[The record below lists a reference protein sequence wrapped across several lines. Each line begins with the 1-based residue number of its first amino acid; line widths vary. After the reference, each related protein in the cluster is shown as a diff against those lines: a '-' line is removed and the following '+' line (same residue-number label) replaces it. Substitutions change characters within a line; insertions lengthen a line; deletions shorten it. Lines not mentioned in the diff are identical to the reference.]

1 MSTDNTPLIPTSL
14 AIEAMRDNGYRN
26 TAYAIAELIDNS
38 ITAGATS
45 VELLCMER
53 ESLIRERERRNI
65 HQIGVLDNGRGMD
78 VAVLLAALQFGNG
91 EYLNDR
97 TGISRFGMGLPSSSI
112 SQCRLV
118 EVWTWQGDADAA
130 IYSYINL
137 DEVKAGQQTTVPL
150 PEVRSVPAVWRDA
163 ATFVDDH
170 GTLVVWSQ
178 LDRCQWKT
186 ARTIIR
192 NSEFAIGRM
201 YRRFIQSEQVAI
213 RMMSFLEDYP
223 HDPIEDKWAQAN
235 DPGYLMVP
243 TSTPAPYDE
252 EPMFDHHGEKWEW
265 SHSVKIGEQEHK
277 ITARFTIAK
286 PEVRNAH
293 GSGQPAGAT
302 PHGKH
307 AKQNVGVSLVRA
319 SRELELEM
327 SFVDP
332 SEPRDRWWGV
342 EIEFPPS
349 LDEVFGVTNNKQEAR
364 HFTDMANTIED
375 ILEDEGGQNAAR
387 EALAEVGD
395 LRVHLLEVA
404 SMVQRNVRQMRQLLR
419 IQQKGSRQR
428 HKAVDPESAEQTA
441 TDVTRR
447 RQEAGNIGVSDPGET
462 EPLIDRQRDLAL
474 ALVESGYE
482 ETDAVALAEQTVTS
496 NLKYV
501 FADTALEGRMF
512 FTVSAVGGEVFIRLN
527 SKHPAYENLIELLA
541 DDPDESLSSDEALAR
556 LRRAHLGIKL
566 LLISWAR
573 FEDEAFPE
581 ERRLGIQDI
590 RTDWGRY
597 AWEYLANQ

>member
-14 AIEAMRDNGYRN
+14 AIQAMRDNGYRN

-38 ITAGATS
+38 ITAGATR

-53 ESLIRERERRNI
+53 EALVRERERRNI
-65 HQIGVLDNGRGMD
+65 HQIAVLDNGRGMD
-78 VAVLLAALQFGNG
+78 VPVLLAALQFGNG

-112 SQCRLV
+112 SQCSLV
-118 EVWTWQGDADAA
+118 EVWTWQEDADAA
-130 IYSYINL
+130 LYSYINL
-137 DEVKAGQQTTVPL
+137 DEVKAGQQSTVPL
-150 PEVRSVPAVWRDA
+150 PERRPVPTVWRDA
-163 ATFVDDH
+163 AISVDDH

-186 ARTIIR
+186 ARTIIK

-201 YRRFIQSEQVAI
+201 YRRFIHSGRVSI

-223 HDPIEDKWAQAN
+223 DDPIEDKWAQAN
-235 DPGYLMVP
+235 DPGYLLVQ

-252 EPMFDHHGEKWEW
+252 VPMFEHHGDKWEW
-265 SHSVKIGEQEHK
+265 SHIVTIDGQEHK

-286 PEVRNAH
+286 PDVRNAH

-302 PHGKH
+302 PYGKH

-319 SRELELEM
+319 DRELELEM

-375 ILEDEGGQNAAR
+375 LLEDEGGQNAAR
-387 EALAEVGD
+387 EALAEIGD
-395 LRVHLLEVA
+395 PRVPLVEVT
-404 SMVQRNVRQMRQLLR
+404 SMVQRLVRQMRQLLR
-419 IQQKGSRQR
+419 VQQKGSRQR
-428 HKAVDPESAEQTA
+428 HKIADPESAERTA

-447 RQEAGNIGVSDPGET
+447 RQQEGSRGVSDPGES
-462 EPLIDRQRDLAL
+462 EPPMDRQRDLAL
-474 ALVESGYE
+474 ALVDSGYNE
-482 ETDAVALAEQTVTS
+482 SDAAVLAEQTVTS
-496 NLKYV
+496 DLKYV
-501 FADTALEGRMF
+501 FAETSLEGRMF
-512 FTVSAVGGEVFIRLN
+512 FTVSPVGGEVFIRLN
-527 SKHPAYENLIELLA
+527 SEHPAYENLIDLLA
-541 DDPDESLSSDEALAR
+541 DDPDENLTPDEALAR

-566 LLISWAR
+566 LLISWAQ
-573 FEDEAFPE
+573 FEDEARPDSY
-581 ERRLGIQDI
+581 RRMAQDI

-597 AWEYLANQ
+597 AWDYLENQ